1 MLAGG
6 AAPANVMWTNYK
18 CVDWKSQKW
27 LPQQSGIRKNNSRC
41 PVLSENVVRKT
52 VRCGQIPRLLAT
64 VDKSQSHTWALRS
77 TAHTG
82 VTLAPSCRP
91 PAVLLTWLS
100 ASQTDTETDTV
111 LTILRSPIK
120 RYLSTVLLATLLT
133 WLSASQLTDRHGAH
147 NTPLTYQ
154 ALP

>member
-1 MLAGG
+1 MSFAFNGTHWSYLSA
-6 AAPANVMWTNYK
+6 
-18 CVDWKSQKW
+18 
-27 LPQQSGIRKNNSRC
+27 
-41 PVLSENVVRKT
+41 VL
-52 VRCGQIPRLLAT
+52 
-64 VDKSQSHTWALRS
+64 
-77 TAHTG
+77 
-82 VTLAPSCRP
+82 

-120 RYLSTVLLATLLT
+120 GYLSIVLLATLLT